1 MIVWYVWLYA
11 LQISTTTLGMID
23 DDCTV
28 DDWWLG
34 RFHEAT
40 RQKEYD
46 HPKDDPWGFRMC
58 LTMLAARI
66 FLRMKLVSRLQRTL
80 DFILI
85 FSPTRGL
92 KNGGPRLKTKPWFIL
107 GVRLQEGM
115 ARSQGWHL
123 VVKIFQLALP
133 NSHEH
138 PNSIGIS
145 NDNVPPPRILDA
157 SIFYTILH
165 VFQDTPGISCGMLAM
180 RFSNLQLRLATF
192 TVSWAKQANAWR
204 VKRLVFCDSE
214 TAENQCNNPLLQP
227 QIWYYI
233 NYI

>member
-1 MIVWYVWLYA
+1 MRWEIAWKSLLSSKAYHMIVWYVWLYA

-92 KNGGPRLKTKPWFIL
+92 KNGGPRLENETMIYLGGKVAGRHGAKPGLTFGCKDFSTGATKQPWTS
-107 GVRLQEGM
+107 E
-115 ARSQGWHL
+115 
-123 VVKIFQLALP
+123 
-133 NSHEH
+133 
-138 PNSIGIS
+138 
-145 NDNVPPPRILDA
+145 
-157 SIFYTILH
+157 LH
-165 VFQDTPGISCGMLAM
+165 
-180 RFSNLQLRLATF
+180 RH
-192 TVSWAKQANAWR
+192 
-204 VKRLVFCDSE
+204 
-214 TAENQCNNPLLQP
+214 
-227 QIWYYI
+227 
-233 NYI
+233 